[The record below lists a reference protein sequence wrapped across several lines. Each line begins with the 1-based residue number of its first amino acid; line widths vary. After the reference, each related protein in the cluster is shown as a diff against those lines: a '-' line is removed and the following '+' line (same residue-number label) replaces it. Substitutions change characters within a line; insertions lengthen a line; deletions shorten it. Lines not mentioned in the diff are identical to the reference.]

1 MNSTRSNRLFRI
13 SAPYRQLEELSQAA
27 ISVRPGTRGEA
38 LVWQLCLPIEAE
50 FVEVTRC
57 RPPGIGLLLVLPSH
71 RAEDRLSE
79 TLSVVST
86 IRPTHV
92 LPHVQSLSVTDCVRA
107 LRHPPFDLAA
117 EVTAYLLWR
126 GLHFDSGLDQV
137 IRKTFDLCNELS
149 TVTSLARSLHI
160 SRRALG
166 RRFFNAG
173 LPVPSHWLQTAR
185 LLTAAVHLQQ
195 SDRSIFSIATELGYP
210 DGFSMSNQMM
220 RLFEIRPSEARRH
233 LGWEWILE
241 RWLVQ
246 EAKHGGMGKRW
257 SPLFNF
263 EGERTRLTPERKQH
277 SPPGYLRSGAR
288 GIQQH

>member
-92 LPHVQSLSVTDCVRA
+92 LPHVQTACA
-107 LRHPPFDLAA
+107 LFDIPHSIWLRRSQRTCYGEA
-117 EVTAYLLWR
+117 
-126 GLHFDSGLDQV
+126 F
-137 IRKTFDLCNELS
+137 
-149 TVTSLARSLHI
+149 TSIPAWTKS
-160 SRRALG
+160 
-166 RRFFNAG
+166 FE
-173 LPVPSHWLQTAR
+173 R
-185 LLTAAVHLQQ
+185 LLTC
-195 SDRSIFSIATELGYP
+195 AT
-210 DGFSMSNQMM
+210 N
-220 RLFEIRPSEARRH
+220 
-233 LGWEWILE
+233 
-241 RWLVQ
+241 
-246 EAKHGGMGKRW
+246 
-257 SPLFNF
+257 
-263 EGERTRLTPERKQH
+263 
-277 SPPGYLRSGAR
+277 
-288 GIQQH
+288 